1 MSTKSELREKFG
13 PRVRIRAIDRVPY
26 GSPARYV
33 LTAEQSFHR
42 TVTAT
47 ESLAKRGLTLLQ
59 AKRSAT
65 RLANGQSIAVE
76 IPKVEDRESFERE
89 LRRIGIV
96 AELRDLAGG
105 EGYVG
110 AGTVDRGDA
119 GAHQELVILRRDD
132 AAADHEDVVAAFL
145 AQCLQERRHQRLVAG
160 RLGGDTDHMDVVL
173 HRLARGFLGRLEQR
187 AHVDI

>member
-47 ESLAKRGLTLLQ
+47 EALAKRGLTLLQ

-89 LRRIGIV
+89 LRRIGII
-96 AELRDLAGG
+96 AELRDPPGDVNVREIREAMGLSQDEFATRFGLDVASLRNWEQQRTVPEIAVRSFLRVIEANPG
-105 EGYVG
+105 AVEGALSEG
-110 AGTVDRGDA
+110 PSA
-119 GAHQELVILRRDD
+119 RRVRTKS
-132 AAADHEDVVAAFL
+132 ESK
-145 AQCLQERRHQRLVAG
+145 RP
-160 RLGGDTDHMDVVL
+160 
-173 HRLARGFLGRLEQR
+173 HR
-187 AHVDI
+187 